1 MPQAGAELVYVAKG
15 KLALKVSSEEDF
27 AEAADSLYFDAL
39 LPHGH
44 SRVGNKACS
53 ASVAAAE

>member
-1 MPQAGAELVYVAKG
+1 VLQAGVELIYVAKG

-27 AEAADSLYFDAL
+27 VVAADSLYFDAL

-44 SRVGNKACS
+44 SRVGNKVCS
-53 ASVAAAE
+53 AVVAAAE